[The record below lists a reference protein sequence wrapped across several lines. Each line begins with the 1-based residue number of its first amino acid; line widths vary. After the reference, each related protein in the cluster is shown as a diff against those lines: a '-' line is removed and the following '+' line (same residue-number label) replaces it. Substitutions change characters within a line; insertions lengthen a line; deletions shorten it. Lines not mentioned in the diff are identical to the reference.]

1 VSARSASRLPVSPD
15 PRFEIVLLHP
25 EIPNNTGAIGRT
37 AAATG
42 CRLHIVHPI
51 GFDMGESAR
60 RRAGLDYWH
69 LVDCVEHE
77 SWAAFVESER
87 LERAGARLWLY
98 STKAAR
104 PHWEARF
111 AGGDYLLFGCETTGP
126 PEAVRR
132 WAGADRSV
140 TLPMIDDPAAR
151 SLNLA
156 NAVCAAVYEGL
167 RQLATAA

>member
-1 VSARSASRLPVSPD
+1 VLD
-15 PRFEIVLLHP
+15 EPRFHLVLVHP

-42 CRLHIVHPI
+42 CRLHVVHPI

-77 SWAAFVESER
+77 SWEAFVAREGLDR
-87 LERAGARLWLY
+87 PDARLWLY
-98 STKAAR
+98 TTKATQ
-104 PHWEARF
+104 PHWEAELRQ
-111 AGGDYLLFGCETTGP
+111 GDYLLFGCETTGP
-126 PEAVRR
+126 PEAVER
-132 WAGADRSV
+132 WAGPARSV
-140 TLPMIDDPAAR
+140 ALPMVDVPGAR

-156 NAVCAAVYEGL
+156 NAVCAGVYEGL
-167 RQLATAA
+167 RQLATGAAHMSGP

>member
-1 VSARSASRLPVSPD
+1 MPILLEPRLN
-15 PRFEIVLLHP
+15 IVLLHP

-51 GFDMGESAR
+51 GFDMGERAR

-77 SWAAFVESER
+77 SWQAFVERER
-87 LERAGARLWLY
+87 LDAPDARLWLY
-98 STKAAR
+98 TTRATR
-104 PHWEARF
+104 PHWEVAFAAR
-111 AGGDYLLFGCETTGP
+111 DYLLFGCETTGP
-126 PEAVRR
+126 PQAVKA
-132 WAGADRSV
+132 WVGKERSV

-167 RQLATAA
+167 RQLATA